1 MEDLKKLQEL
11 YQNQVNIIRYL
22 KNKNKD
28 DINTREEIMISYD
41 LQAGSYIKE
50 TQSNPEW
57 GNIWSN
63 ALSDVLNKLG
73 YYDSILEVG
82 VGEATTLI
90 NVLLKLLNIPSNI
103 FGFDISY
110 SRIRYAMKYVKKYNI
125 NNIDLFVGDLFNAAF
140 LDNSIDIVYSSHS
153 LEPNRGRENEALM
166 ELYRIT
172 KKYLVLFEPAYE
184 FANEKLKNYMDY
196 HGYVR
201 NIWKSAEE
209 LGYKVVEHKLIF
221 KDNPKTLNNTAVTV
235 IEKNKILRNETKSFL
250 ACPIS
255 KRPLNITR
263 GNYYC
268 SDSLLLYP
276 IIDNIPCLLPENAV
290 IATHYMDEISL

>member
-1 MEDLKKLQEL
+1 MEDLKKLQDL
-11 YQNQVNIIRYL
+11 YRNKVNIIRYL
-22 KNKNKD
+22 KNKNKEN
-28 DINTREEIMISYD
+28 INTREEIMISYD
-41 LQAGSYIKE
+41 LQAGSYIEE
-50 TQSNPEW
+50 TLNNREW
-57 GNIWSN
+57 GDRYSS

-73 YYDSILEVG
+73 YYNSILEVG

-90 NVLLKLLNIPSNI
+90 NVLLKLLNAPTNI

-110 SRIRYAMKYVKKYNI
+110 SRIRYAMKYLKKYYT

-153 LEPNRGRENEALM
+153 LEPNRGKEKEALM

-184 FANEKLKNYMDY
+184 FASEKLKNYMDY

-221 KDNPKTLNNTAVTV
+221 KDNPKSLNNTAVTV
-235 IEKNKILRNETKSFL
+235 IEKNKIFRNKAKSFL

-255 KRPLNITR
+255 KKPLNIIR

-268 SDSLLLYP
+268 GDSLLLYP

-290 IATHYMDEISL
+290 IATHYMEEISL

>member
-1 MEDLKKLQEL
+1 VEDLKKLQDL
-11 YQNQVNIIRYL
+11 YRNKVNIIRYL

-28 DINTREEIMISYD
+28 DMNTREEIMISYD

-50 TQSNPEW
+50 ILSNPEW
-57 GNIWSN
+57 GDRYSS

-73 YYDSILEVG
+73 CYNSILEVG

-90 NVLLKLLNIPSNI
+90 NVLLKLLKTPTNI

-110 SRIRYAMKYVKKYNI
+110 SRIRYAMKYAKKSSI
-125 NNIDLFVGDLFNAAF
+125 NSIDLFVGDLFNSAF
-140 LDNSIDIVYSSHS
+140 LDNSIDIVYYSHS
-153 LEPNRGRENEALM
+153 LEPNRGKEKEALI

-172 KKYLVLFEPAYE
+172 KKYLVLFEPAHE
-184 FANEKLKNYMDY
+184 FASEKLKNYMDY

-221 KDNPKTLNNTAVTV
+221 KDNPKSLNNTAVTV
-235 IEKNKILRNETKSFL
+235 IEKNKIFRNETKSFL

-255 KRPLNITR
+255 KKPLNIIR
-263 GNYYC
+263 GNFYC
-268 SDSLLLYP
+268 SNSLLLYP

-290 IATHYMDEISL
+290 IATHYMEEISL

>member
-1 MEDLKKLQEL
+1 MEDLKKLQKL
-11 YQNQVNIIRYL
+11 YQNQVNIIQYL
-22 KNKNKD
+22 KNKNKK
-28 DINTREEIMISYD
+28 DINTLEEIMISYD
-41 LQAGSYIKE
+41 LQAGSYIQG
-50 TQSNPEW
+50 TINNPEW
-57 GNIWSN
+57 GNRYSN
-63 ALSDVLNKLG
+63 ALSGVLNKIG
-73 YYDSILEVG
+73 SYDSILEVG
-82 VGEATTLI
+82 VGEAKTLI
-90 NVLLKLLNIPSNI
+90 NVLLKLLNTPANI

-110 SRIRYAMKYVKKYNI
+110 SRIRYAMKYVKKYDI
-125 NNIDLFVGDLFNAAF
+125 NNINLFVGDLFNTAF

-153 LEPNRGRENEALM
+153 LEPNRGREKEALI

-184 FANEKLKNYMDY
+184 FANEKLKNYMNY

-221 KDNPKTLNNTAVTV
+221 KDNPKSLNNTAVTI
-235 IEKNKILRNETKSFL
+235 IEKNKIFRNEAKSFL

-255 KRPLNITR
+255 KKPLNVIR

-290 IATHYMDEISL
+290 VATHYLEEISV